1 MGQSRT
7 GRDRVRMRV
16 WLLHCLLIG
25 SFNALLIHD
34 PWRPRPTPSS
44 SGSSGSIR
52 TSGEVGGTSI
62 LSGEDAGGESIGGDD
77 IFGKGGR
84 SSSSARTGS
93 SSLIM
98 QPPYTPRRTT
108 PRSIR
113 TSGQAGG
120 TSIFDAQGSAGGT
133 SIFGK
138 SDDDESTESMESNE
152 FDDSDEMIEDEL
164 EEVGQAATIEEQ
176 VSSLHYETQIK
187 KQTLTR
193 LEAFFEELERRILRL
208 EAANNGTREV
218 TESVPESMTSPAP
231 ETTANLPCC
240 QKIKLKS
247 RNRGVSYVDE
257 FLGVYVYNKLEPE
270 DLSGE
275 VDFELFYYEKFS
287 GGGETLS
294 NGCENELAGFNS
306 IHDECG
312 EEKLKFES
320 GFTGSCITG
329 PKLYTVQWYSEA
341 MDVWNED
348 DTLSIVCVD

>member
-16 WLLHCLLIG
+16 WLLLCLLIG
-25 SFNALLIHD
+25 SLNALLIHD

-52 TSGEVGGTSI
+52 TSGEGGGTSI

-98 QPPYTPRRTT
+98 LNPPRRTT
-108 PRSIR
+108 PSSSGSIR

-120 TSIFDAQGSAGGT
+120 TSIFDTQGSAGGT

-193 LEAFFEELERRILRL
+193 LEAFFEQLERRILRL
-208 EAANNGTREV
+208 EVANNGTREV

-231 ETTANLPCC
+231 ETTTNLPCC

-247 RNRGVSYVDE
+247 RKTGSLNHPFV
-257 FLGVYVYNKLEPE
+257 GVYDIFSMEE
-270 DLSGE
+270 DSIE
-275 VDFELFYYEKFS
+275 VDPQLF
-287 GGGETLS
+287 
-294 NGCENELAGFNS
+294 N
-306 IHDECG
+306 
-312 EEKLKFES
+312 
-320 GFTGSCITG
+320 
-329 PKLYTVQWYSEA
+329 
-341 MDVWNED
+341 
-348 DTLSIVCVD
+348 